1 MNDSRNN
8 QENIHSGNKPFLV
21 GVILLVAIFC
31 VSGAWIKQTQNH
43 IQTDMEQLSSLQQ
56 MEAEQLR
63 DQINKANSHYLTEA
77 NRLNAES
84 YDPLDPDYLANQL
97 YKLDNSTD
105 EYKRNKLAFYCLQGF
120 LVNGT
125 NALPAIKTLL
135 IDGHNFDLDI
145 KKIYSSRTLRQ
156 EIIALLVSMKN
167 RAAGDLLSQLLPVAQ
182 DAAEM
187 RRLCEALLS
196 ISDGYRS
203 YCIKAARE
211 MYDQLASEKTA
222 NNDSEIKSLRSIL
235 IEFLQDKEFAIDL
248 MEQKVWCKDNGGVD
262 DNLFIMSYKTLKDSI
277 IPYCYEGTLYQ
288 QENHK
293 EIDPNFL
300 YIARNHI
307 SNPQSAEIIQICLTN
322 SIFPTYPYECIIGL
336 SLDKSF
342 RSNAGFYDYTPPI
355 ERGDIESNAIDPEV
369 IQKANDRLLFL
380 DAIAPQYAN
389 DEQMTSVI
397 ELVRS
402 NLKHTASTDPNKGV
416 WTTDE
421 STKKSMSELMM
432 KLSQQYVEILKN
444 QKK

>member
-1 MNDSRNN
+1 
-8 QENIHSGNKPFLV
+8 
-21 GVILLVAIFC
+21 
-31 VSGAWIKQTQNH
+31 
-43 IQTDMEQLSSLQQ
+43 
-56 MEAEQLR
+56 
-63 DQINKANSHYLTEA
+63 
-77 NRLNAES
+77 
-84 YDPLDPDYLANQL
+84 
-97 YKLDNSTD
+97 
-105 EYKRNKLAFYCLQGF
+105 
-120 LVNGT
+120 
-125 NALPAIKTLL
+125 
-135 IDGHNFDLDI
+135 
-145 KKIYSSRTLRQ
+145 
-156 EIIALLVSMKN
+156 
-167 RAAGDLLSQLLPVAQ
+167 
-182 DAAEM
+182 
-187 RRLCEALLS
+187 
-196 ISDGYRS
+196 
-203 YCIKAARE
+203 